1 MRPAPPRPRLCA
13 NQRDGSARSP
23 SQGRSKKL
31 CVCFLYQKS
40 HTALNACDAGPT
52 RAFNTGALEDS
63 APERGSGSES
73 RPPARP
79 PGGPPRAPHAGTLAV
94 WDAMCGRFWKPGF
107 GEYRPSALC
116 LSALLSVQGW
126 AWGLCWVLTAAG
138 DHALV
143 PSPRRPC
150 SRCGMFRL
158 SLLGVLPA
166 ACRWKVGCSS
176 ASHGAQDG
184 PPSWGSHPKASV

>member
-1 MRPAPPRPRLCA
+1 MLGSSLAVECFQKVLHRRLLGTHCAHPQENGCVRPAPPRPRLCA

-79 PGGPPRAPHAGTLAV
+79 PGGPPRVPHAGTLAV

-107 GEYRPSALC
+107 GEYRPSAFCVCPLC
-116 LSALLSVQGW
+116 SV
-126 AWGLCWVLTAAG
+126 
-138 DHALV
+138 
-143 PSPRRPC
+143 
-150 SRCGMFRL
+150 
-158 SLLGVLPA
+158 
-166 ACRWKVGCSS
+166 CRGGRGGCVGS
-176 ASHGAQDG
+176 
-184 PPSWGSHPKASV
+184 